1 MEAHRIAVLSDTH
14 GLLRPE
20 VTDILKTCEAILHGG
35 DIGAAEVLE
44 SLNAIART
52 YAVRGNADR
61 DWAEA
66 LPVELEAELFGFRIY
81 MVHNKKHIREDL
93 SGIDLVVCGHSHKYE
108 ESAREGILYL
118 NPGSCGPRRFRLPI
132 TMMLLTLYSKE
143 HRAEAARVEFPFG
156 HPSGEAARGSLQNR
170 EALQNGAAALSDRD
184 MYRLV
189 KAIIKDV
196 DAGRPVA
203 DIASRNYVNKNH
215 ADRELVEQICRMYIT
230 HPGVDVDGILD
241 RMERKNL

>member
-1 MEAHRIAVLSDTH
+1 MMEAHRIAVLSDTH

-20 VTDILKTCEAILHGG
+20 VTDTLKTCEVILHGG
-35 DIGAAEVLE
+35 DIDTAEVLAQ
-44 SLNAIART
+44 LNEAART
-52 YAVRGNADR
+52 YAVRGNVDK

-66 LPVELEAELFGFRIY
+66 LPRELEVELFGFRIY

-93 SGIDLVVCGHSHKYE
+93 SEIDIVICGHSHKYE
-108 ESAREGILYL
+108 ESVREGILYL

-132 TMMLLTLYSKE
+132 TMIVLTLYPEE
-143 HRAEAARVEFPFG
+143 HRTEVTKVEFS
-156 HPSGEAARGSLQNR
+156 SGEAAQGSLQNS
-170 EALQNGAAALSDRD
+170 AASMSDRD

-189 KAIIKDV
+189 KAMIKDV
-196 DAGRPVA
+196 DAGRTVA
-203 DIASRNYVNKNH
+203 DIAARNHV
-215 ADRELVEQICRMYIT
+215 DRELAEQICRMYVT

>member
-1 MEAHRIAVLSDTH
+1 MESHRIAVLSDTH

-20 VTDILKTCEAILHGG
+20 VTDILKTCEVILHGG
-35 DIGAAEVLE
+35 DVGAAEVLE
-44 SLNAIART
+44 RLNAIART
-52 YAVRGNADR
+52 YAVRGNVDR

-66 LPVELEAELFGFRIY
+66 LPVELEAEFFGFRLY

-93 SGIDLVVCGHSHKYE
+93 SGIDIVVCGHSHKYE

-132 TMMLLTLYSKE
+132 TMMILTLYPEE
-143 HRAEAARVEFPFG
+143 HRAEAAKVEFT
-156 HPSGEAARGSLQNR
+156 SGEAVRDPLQNR
-170 EALQNGAAALSDRD
+170 ETLQNGAAALSDRD

-215 ADRELVEQICRMYIT
+215 ADRELVEQICRMYVT